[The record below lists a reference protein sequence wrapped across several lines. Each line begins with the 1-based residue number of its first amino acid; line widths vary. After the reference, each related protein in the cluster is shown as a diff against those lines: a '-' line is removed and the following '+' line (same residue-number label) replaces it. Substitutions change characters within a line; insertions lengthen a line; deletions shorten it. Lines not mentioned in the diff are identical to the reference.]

1 MANIAESMFSQHYQ
15 SDGLMMAN
23 TTSSSSPSGGG
34 TMGCSNS
41 NNISGGGM
49 DEMMVVGGGGAPHS
63 HVGRGRIFSI
73 DLDPAVLEFVDS
85 LHGDKT
91 DDEMTTSG
99 TNNKNVT
106 FKEDS
111 YGFGRGASTTARR
124 DRGFSFEFFS
134 FGINEDEPLPPVP
147 PAYYNG
153 GITTTTSYIPSQ
165 GNRPRGD
172 SIIFD
177 PTSFRDG
184 GIHETSAL
192 LQHVIP
198 REENGAEVVG
208 STTSEA
214 AAPASHQPE
223 ISCMDPQ
230 NSMTQRQLQR
240 KGGASSSDAPPT
252 AKTLQGK
259 TTSSHHP
266 KSSRAKVKHAPPR
279 IQNKSSPSLPSVYEG
294 HASTTTFPS
303 SSSSSSSRMYF
314 PQAFSDN
321 TIHMPHGSDAA
332 AAAIAGGGTTSMVLP
347 SSSSTTSTT
356 ATTNITNQ
364 DVYST
369 SHTSCP
375 MDLLNKGGR
384 IGIYLPEERRFRIAK
399 FHSKRMVRTWRKKI
413 KYDCRKKLADSRPRI
428 KGRFVKRSDVEDGE

>member
-1 MANIAESMFSQHYQ
+1 MHFTLMSEEDESFP
-15 SDGLMMAN
+15 LIWIV
-23 TTSSSSPSGGG
+23 SSSKCIFLLYLIIQ
-34 TMGCSNS
+34 TMHTNS
-41 NNISGGGM
+41 YTLSCYMFLSFHENNQRRH
-49 DEMMVVGGGGAPHS
+49 AA
-63 HVGRGRIFSI
+63 
-73 DLDPAVLEFVDS
+73 AVLEFVDS

-111 YGFGRGASTTARR
+111 YGFGRGASTTIARR

-153 GITTTTSYIPSQ
+153 GITTTTSYIPPQ

-192 LQHVIP
+192 LQHVTP
-198 REENGAEVVG
+198 QEENDADVVG
-208 STTSEA
+208 STSSEA

-223 ISCMDPQ
+223 ILSSTDPQ
-230 NSMTQRQLQR
+230 NCMTQHQLQR
-240 KGGASSSDAPPT
+240 KGGVSSSDAPPT
-252 AKTLQGK
+252 TKTLQGK

-279 IQNKSSPSLPSVYEG
+279 IHSSLLPNKSSPSLPSIYED
-294 HASTTTFPS
+294 HANTTPFPS
-303 SSSSSSSRMYF
+303 SSSRMHY
-314 PQAFSDN
+314 PQAFSEN

-332 AAAIAGGGTTSMVLP
+332 AIAGGGTTSVMTP
-347 SSSSTTSTT
+347 PSSSTTSTA
-356 ATTNITNQ
+356 ATTNTTNQ
-364 DVYST
+364 EEYSL

-384 IGIYLPEERRFRIAK
+384 IGIYLPEERRSRIAK

-428 KGRFVKRSDVEDGE
+428 KGRFVKRSDVDGE

>member
-1 MANIAESMFSQHYQ
+1 MKNDQRRRRRTA
-15 SDGLMMAN
+15 
-23 TTSSSSPSGGG
+23 
-34 TMGCSNS
+34 
-41 NNISGGGM
+41 
-49 DEMMVVGGGGAPHS
+49 
-63 HVGRGRIFSI
+63 
-73 DLDPAVLEFVDS
+73 AVLEFVDS

-99 TNNKNVT
+99 TNSKNVS

-111 YGFGRGASTTARR
+111 FGFGRGASTTARR

-147 PAYYNG
+147 PVYYSG
-153 GITTTTSYIPSQ
+153 GTTTTTTSYIPPQ

-192 LQHVIP
+192 LQHVAP
-198 REENGAEVVG
+198 QEENGAEVVG
-208 STTSEA
+208 STASEA
-214 AAPASHQPE
+214 AAPAFHRPE

-230 NSMTQRQLQR
+230 NSMTQSQLHR

-266 KSSRAKVKHAPPR
+266 KSSRARVKHAPPR
-279 IQNKSSPSLPSVYEG
+279 IHSSLLPNKSSPSLPSVYEG
-294 HASTTTFPS
+294 HASTTTFPSS

-356 ATTNITNQ
+356 ATTTNITIQ
-364 DVYST
+364 DVYSM

-384 IGIYLPEERRFRIAK
+384 IGIYLPEDRRSRIAK